1 MKEKTLKIIIA
12 VLAVLLIAGVTAYAL
27 CLRDSEYKANAT
39 PQMALELV
47 SSSVGTDKGGFRKQ
61 FAELI
66 KKCYK
71 L

>member
-1 MKEKTLKIIIA
+1 MDDKGSISAAESENFRFA
-12 VLAVLLIAGVTAYAL
+12 AGVTAYAL
-27 CLRDSEYKANAT
+27 CLRDSEYKADET

-47 SSSVGTDKGGFRKQ
+47 SSSIGTDKGGFRKQ